1 MMEYK
6 HAEPINKWKFVTKKK
21 KKTGNKQRW
30 TAYMCNQY
38 QSIDGWNLVFLPIKS
53 PLNESIAFLSFSYC
67 PCIKYFFFLVCT
79 LLYCQ
84 WHWTCNNSQHMS
96 IISCY
101 ETGVV
106 DRLRSRPIQK
116 PDKRLLLNVF
126 LLNITCA
133 VINDNLMACNLH
145 VDCAC
150 KH

>member
-1 MMEYK
+1 
-6 HAEPINKWKFVTKKK
+6 
-21 KKTGNKQRW
+21 
-30 TAYMCNQY
+30 
-38 QSIDGWNLVFLPIKS
+38 
-53 PLNESIAFLSFSYC
+53 
-67 PCIKYFFFLVCT
+67 
-79 LLYCQ
+79 
-84 WHWTCNNSQHMS
+84 MS